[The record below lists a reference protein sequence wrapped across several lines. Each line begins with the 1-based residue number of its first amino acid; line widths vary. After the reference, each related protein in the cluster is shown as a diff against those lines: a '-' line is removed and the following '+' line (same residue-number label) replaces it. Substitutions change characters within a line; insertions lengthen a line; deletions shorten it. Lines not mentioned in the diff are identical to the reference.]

1 MVQMICELIP
11 LTSSPGSYA
20 FTPSC
25 RAFSMLMVPQILSSV
40 APSGSSTC
48 AAGHDS
54 PLLPHGACCTRPQSQ
69 ASGAH
74 RSPMTGSS
82 PDYCPTF
89 DLNDLLDC
97 QGRLRSNCEYEVAE
111 S

>member
-1 MVQMICELIP
+1 MQFMDKDLP
-11 LTSSPGSYA
+11 LTKRPGSYA

-54 PLLPHGACCTRPQSQ
+54 PLLLYDACCMQPQPSM
-69 ASGAH
+69 G
-74 RSPMTGSS
+74 
-82 PDYCPTF
+82 
-89 DLNDLLDC
+89 
-97 QGRLRSNCEYEVAE
+97 
-111 S
+111 

>member
-1 MVQMICELIP
+1 MASCAWDTLF
-11 LTSSPGSYA
+11 TSRPGSYA

-54 PLLPHGACCTRPQSQ
+54 RLLSHDACRAQPQFE
-69 ASGAH
+69 ASGALH
-74 RSPMTGSS
+74 HFMTSPNPDKLSS
-82 PDYCPTF
+82 M
-89 DLNDLLDC
+89 
-97 QGRLRSNCEYEVAE
+97 
-111 S
+111 